1 MGSMNNFRRGWDTQ
15 EDFLEE
21 SGLSWTPLK
30 DEWDLGRPIEVE
42 NIPSEERRVD
52 SMSQRVF

>member
-1 MGSMNNFRRGWDTQ
+1 MGSMNNFRQGWDTQ
-15 EDFLEE
+15 GDFLEE

-30 DEWDLGRPIEVE
+30 DKWDLDRPAEVG
-42 NIPSEERRVD
+42 NIPSEEGSVD